1 MVWHAKK
8 HLFIER
14 IAKTGF
20 MVSVISYL
28 TFWGADLIQP
38 GFVSRYFSVHIFLLS
53 AVVFGLLWGRFI
65 EEYTDRHLIQ
75 TAIAGAFGLLLA
87 VLTWHASED
96 LGSYRVLIAL
106 IGFCT
111 PVLVFRL
118 LKH

>member
-20 MVSVISYL
+20 LVSVISYL
-28 TFWGADLIQP
+28 AFWGADLLQP

-53 AVVFGLLWGRFI
+53 AGVCGYVWGRCI
-65 EEYTDRHLIQ
+65 EEYTDRALIQ

-96 LGSYRVLIAL
+96 LGSYRALIAL
-106 IGFCT
+106 IGLCT
-111 PVLVFRL
+111 PTLIFRL
-118 LKH
+118 LKQ

>member
-8 HLFIER
+8 HFFIER

-20 MVSVISYL
+20 MVSGISSL
-28 TFWGADLIQP
+28 TFWGAD
-38 GFVSRYFSVHIFLLS
+38 
-53 AVVFGLLWGRFI
+53 
-65 EEYTDRHLIQ
+65 LIQ

-106 IGFCT
+106 IGLCT